1 MRAHRRGERGAV
13 TIVAVTGVLVL
24 CVGALGAAD
33 LGAMLFARARA
44 QSAADAAA
52 LAAVTEQA
60 PILQAG
66 KDPEQAAREAAESNG
81 ATLRSCDCPV
91 GATQATVEVALSPR
105 LSFLSGWFGRHVHA
119 EARAALDPDVLTYR
133 DGG

>member
-1 MRAHRRGERGAV
+1 MGARSEKERGAV
-13 TIVAVTGVLVL
+13 TIIAVTGALVL

-52 LAAVTEQA
+52 LAAVTAQA

-66 KDPEQAAREAAESNG
+66 TDPEQAARETAESDG
-81 ATLRSCDCPV
+81 ATLSRCDCGV
-91 GATQATVEVALSPR
+91 GMIQATVEVTLAPQ
-105 LSFLSGWFGRHVHA
+105 LSFLSGWFGRTAHA
-119 EARAALDPDVLTYR
+119 TARAALDPDVLTYR
-133 DGG
+133 DGD

>member
-1 MRAHRRGERGAV
+1 V
-13 TIVAVTGVLVL
+13 TIVAVTGALVL

-33 LGAMLFARARA
+33 LGSMLFARARA

-52 LAAVTEQA
+52 LAAVAAQA
-60 PILQAG
+60 PVLQPG
-66 KDPEQAAREAAESNG
+66 GDPEQAARDEADRNG
-81 ATLRSCDCPV
+81 VALVRCDCSTGSPF
-91 GATQATVEVALSPR
+91 ATVDVELTPR

>member
-1 MRAHRRGERGAV
+1 MRAERGAV
-13 TIVAVTGVLVL
+13 SIVAVTGALVL
-24 CVGALGAAD
+24 CLGALGAAD

-60 PILQAG
+60 PVLERG
-66 KDPEQAAREAAESNG
+66 SDPEQAARDEAERNG
-81 ATLRSCDCPV
+81 ATLTRCECSV
-91 GATQATVEVALSPR
+91 GSTEATVEVTITPQLG
-105 LSFLSGWFGRHVHA
+105 FLSGWFGRA
-119 EARAALDPDVLTYR
+119 SRASARAALDPDVLTYR